1 MKLRKVTLED
11 LTKIDRLRLF
21 QERLSNRND
30 ILFENSYMITYN
42 NEIIALMI
50 IGQRNIKEALNLDP
64 SIDKDAPWYLWEHS
78 YEVIALYYAQNI
90 EISDDTIFQ
99 LNDIVTKGLDNEGI
113 IWIVP
118 NDDTVTIKNL
128 EKNGYFINNY
138 GYWFFSC

>member
-11 LTKIDRLRLF
+11 LTKIDRLQLF

-50 IGQRNIKEALNLDP
+50 IGRRNIKEALNLDP

-78 YEVIALYYAQNI
+78 NEVIVLYYAQNI

-99 LNDIVTKGLDNEGI
+99 LNNIATKGLDNEGI
-113 IWIVP
+113 IWLVP
-118 NDDTVTIKNL
+118 NDDTVTIENL